1 MMNNL
6 VLALAAVLVNLV
18 LSVVVLTLVESKTL
32 SVDLLKATAMTN
44 KNALL
49 VSCAVSGVLVL
60 MSLQSF
66 PKGAAPSWGNVSTN
80 MPWRHM

>member
-1 MMNNL
+1 MNNL

-49 VSCAVSGVLVL
+49 VSCVVSGVLVL

-66 PKGAAPSWGNVSTN
+66 PKGAVPSWGNVSTN